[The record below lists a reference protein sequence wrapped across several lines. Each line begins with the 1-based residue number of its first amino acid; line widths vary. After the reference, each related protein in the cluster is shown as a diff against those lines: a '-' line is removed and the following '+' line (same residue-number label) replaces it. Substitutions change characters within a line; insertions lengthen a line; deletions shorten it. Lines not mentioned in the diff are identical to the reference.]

1 MPQNWD
7 TSFACSGCLQASR
20 GSHVYW
26 FDVGWGKGPL
36 RLTRLIEDLSALLDI
51 ASQGQGPRVLWR
63 NAAVTLTRPYV
74 SICFRI
80 KLISISYGCHCSKSV
95 MPFLHFLGQ
104 ITEITTSAISSSY
117 GRNLLIFGM
126 SLPPRHLLSN
136 GFQQLS
142 HSHTWGAR
150 EADS

>member
-7 TSFACSGCLQASR
+7 TSFTCSGCLQASR

-26 FDVGWGKGPL
+26 FDVWWGKGPL

-74 SICFRI
+74 SIFFQNPIDLYQLWLPLQEVC
-80 KLISISYGCHCSKSV
+80 Y
-95 MPFLHFLGQ
+95 
-104 ITEITTSAISSSY
+104 AI
-117 GRNLLIFGM
+117 FA
-126 SLPPRHLLSN
+126 PPGPDL
-136 GFQQLS
+136 
-142 HSHTWGAR
+142 
-150 EADS
+150 